1 MELSTSCGCIAVRF
15 GGRWRLVAAGDGRWR
30 ALPCPPCSP
39 SPCRPCASWRGLL
52 LPVLLQCQHRP
63 RPPGPSPRPC
73 AHPAQPSSALPPPSS
88 PPCSALARRARLRH
102 CRSQA
107 SYSASRPSARAGRR
121 RQSYQDPLPSR
132 LPRLARL
139 ALAFC
144 PSCRVVLVG
153 HTLTRW
159 TLLRRMETEGCFS
172 RGDNHRNK
180 YVHALCMQRINC
192 ERCKLLH
199 RHPIVPRDAP
209 PCLQIASGP
218 RWPP

>member
-1 MELSTSCGCIAVRF
+1 MEGRVEGEERGSACVCGSVHVVARAPDRVGLPWLRPVVGAEARFDQRDYLRLGRSATMELSTSCGCIAVRF

-88 PPCSALARRARLRH
+88 PPCSALARRAQLRH

-144 PSCRVVLVG
+144 PSCRVWCLSA
-153 HTLTRW
+153 TR
-159 TLLRRMETEGCFS
+159 
-172 RGDNHRNK
+172 
-180 YVHALCMQRINC
+180 
-192 ERCKLLH
+192 
-199 RHPIVPRDAP
+199 
-209 PCLQIASGP
+209 
-218 RWPP
+218 